1 MSRRQIASTHPAL
14 PGHFPG
20 HPVVP
25 AVVILEQLRQAIA
38 ERYANQRISRI
49 VQCKFLQPL
58 LPEQAFDIELNR
70 EGERCRFKVVCQG
83 RPIVQGELELE
94 GRSE

>member
-1 MSRRQIASTHPAL
+1 MSRHIASTHPAL

-20 HPVVP
+20 RPVVP
-25 AVVILEQLRQAIA
+25 AVVILDELRRVMT
-38 ERYANQRISRI
+38 ERYADQRISRI

-58 LPEQAFDIELNR
+58 LPGQVFDFELDR
-70 EGERCRFKVVCQG
+70 EGMRCRFKVIYQG

-94 GRSE
+94 DHG

>member
-1 MSRRQIASTHPAL
+1 MSRQIASTHPAL

-25 AVVILEQLRQAIA
+25 GVVILEELRLALA
-38 ERYANQRISRI
+38 EQHAGQRIKRI

-58 LPEQAFDIELNR
+58 LPGQPFDCAFNLEDR
-70 EGERCRFKVVCQG
+70 RCRFKVIARG

-94 GRSE
+94 DLS